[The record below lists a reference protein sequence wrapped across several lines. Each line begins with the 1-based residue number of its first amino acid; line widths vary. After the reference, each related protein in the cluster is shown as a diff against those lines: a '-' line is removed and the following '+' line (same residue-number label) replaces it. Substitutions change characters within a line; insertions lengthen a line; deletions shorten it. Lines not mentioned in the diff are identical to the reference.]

1 MATRSSRLPGVTAR
15 ATSARGDLRSTDQL
29 EPVQGGPEPLDP
41 VAALVRLAVD
51 DDDAEGLIANAA
63 ADRGRPLGL
72 VTDAGDAL
80 GHGPDDGA
88 GQRALAFAAAS
99 VGRTS
104 AIIPP

>member
-1 MATRSSRLPGVTAR
+1 MANAVVPPPMVAGR
-15 ATSARGDLRSTDQL
+15 AMTARGDLRSTDQL

-63 ADRGRPLGL
+63 AELGRPLCLG
-72 VTDAGDAL
+72 TDDGVDL
-80 GHGPDDGA
+80 GHGPYDGA

-104 AIIPP
+104 AII